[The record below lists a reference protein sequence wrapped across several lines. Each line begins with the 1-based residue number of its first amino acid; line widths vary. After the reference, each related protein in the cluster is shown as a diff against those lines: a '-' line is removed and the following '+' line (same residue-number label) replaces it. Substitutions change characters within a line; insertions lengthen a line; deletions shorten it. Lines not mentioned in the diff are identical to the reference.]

1 MTTFICALKHEL
13 MIFLSNAK
21 FILQSTS
28 VFTAISFVLLLAAII
43 YVAKKCPAKL
53 HSIGTINIVWGL
65 LLFAVALVKVYD
77 TIMIYFPDCS
87 ISNYVIEKMY
97 AQESFTLEDLR
108 SLDSIWKYLVSPLA
122 NAFTILLW
130 SILNY
135 LLSRILYIIRTPRI

>member
-1 MTTFICALKHEL
+1 MTTFICALKYEL

-77 TIMIYFPDCS
+77 EFIFYFPDCS
-87 ISNYVIEKMY
+87 IHAFVFEKMY
-97 AQESFTLEDLR
+97 AQESFTLEELR
-108 SLDSIWKYLVSPLA
+108 SVESIWKYLVSPLA
-122 NAFTILLW
+122 NAFTVLLW
-130 SILNY
+130 STLNY
-135 LLSRILYIIRTPRI
+135 LISRILYIIRTPRI